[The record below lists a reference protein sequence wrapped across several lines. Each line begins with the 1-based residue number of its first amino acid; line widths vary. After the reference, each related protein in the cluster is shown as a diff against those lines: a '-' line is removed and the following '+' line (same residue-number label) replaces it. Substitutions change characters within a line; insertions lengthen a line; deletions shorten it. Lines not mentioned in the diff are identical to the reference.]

1 MFKKYKKWFI
11 ASSILVIV
19 LIFWLVVKGGAPT
32 DEYTTVSVNAGTLIQ
47 TVSEVGIV
55 KPVQEVSLNFLNTG
69 RISDI
74 FVKVGD
80 TVSKDTPLI
89 SLDMASLELKKLEA
103 EAGHNIAQAN
113 LSKIIAGASRE
124 AVNVSQS
131 EIEQAIASEKSAQA
145 DLSQIKKTV
154 AENIKQAENSLFE
167 LESDSVE
174 TQTAQE
180 QAVSSAAVALE
191 NAEKSGQ
198 TAIDNSRSSVLLV
211 LDDKILT
218 GEVALDNL
226 KTILEDDDAENVLGV
241 KNTVTLTN
249 TKSSRLAALNLLPNL
264 KEAVL
269 KAKSTKEKT
278 DINLAGTLAKDFLS
292 KTSQSLNQAYSML
305 EATIVSSN
313 FTQTKL
319 DSYKSLVTSQ
329 NTQVSTAA
337 STVENS
343 LQTYNTASLSYTT
356 SIASAQ
362 QNLNQAQVNL
372 SNAISAAQNNLN
384 NIILSGNQQAINAQA
399 RLDSAVNSVSLA
411 RARLSS
417 VVAPARSQDLALAQA
432 QINQAKAAL
441 DNIINQI
448 ENSVIKAPLN
458 GVITE
463 INFNIGEQA
472 GASIDPAVKMLAEGN
487 FEIEVDISES
497 DINKIVKGDKVDITL
512 DAFPDELIIPGS
524 VSFIEPAQTLIQGVV
539 YYKVKIAFDI
549 NESIVSNLNSQGL
562 SLKSGMTA
570 NVVITTDRKDE
581 VLSIPAR
588 AIIDRDGNKFVRIL
602 VDGKMQ
608 ENLVTAGIRGDDGL
622 VEIEEG
628 LMAGDEVIT
637 FIKSAK

>member
-19 LIFWLVVKGGAPT
+19 LIIWLVVKGGAPT

-278 DINLAGTLAKDFLS
+278 DINLAGTLVKDFLS

-372 SNAISAAQNNLN
+372 SNTISAAQNNLN

-570 NVVITTDRKDE
+570 NVVITTDRKEE

>member
-278 DINLAGTLAKDFLS
+278 DINLAGTLVKDFLS

>member
-278 DINLAGTLAKDFLS
+278 NINLAGTLVKDFLS

-343 LQTYNTASLSYTT
+343 LQTYNSASLSYTT
-356 SIASAQ
+356 SVASAQ

-570 NVVITTDRKDE
+570 NVVITTDRKEE